1 MKDGIHSKAGYNC
14 GKVEIVL
21 DLVLIVVDIYS
32 VCYYW
37 CLHVIICLLKPIE
50 CTTPGVNPLQ
60 GEKGD
65 ADVENRLAATVWGGD
80 GGSN

>member
-1 MKDGIHSKAGYNC
+1 MKDGIHSKVGYNC

-37 CLHVIICLLKPIE
+37 CLLCARPFKSARV
-50 CTTPGVNPLQ
+50 
-60 GEKGD
+60 
-65 ADVENRLAATVWGGD
+65 
-80 GGSN
+80 S